1 MKGTV
6 SDAGCAGGREK
17 RSSVRV
23 CVDTER
29 KGATHL
35 FGGDRSL
42 TCLSKFL
49 DHSRIASEILLTPNK
64 DDRQPSAEMHHF
76 GDPLHTVRPFVS
88 GAPTK

>member
-1 MKGTV
+1 MRDVRG
-6 SDAGCAGGREK
+6 AGRRE
-17 RSSVRV
+17 VV
-23 CVDTER
+23 CGCVWIQKER
-29 KGATHL
+29 GAAHL

-76 GDPLHTVRPFVS
+76 GDPLHTVRPFIS